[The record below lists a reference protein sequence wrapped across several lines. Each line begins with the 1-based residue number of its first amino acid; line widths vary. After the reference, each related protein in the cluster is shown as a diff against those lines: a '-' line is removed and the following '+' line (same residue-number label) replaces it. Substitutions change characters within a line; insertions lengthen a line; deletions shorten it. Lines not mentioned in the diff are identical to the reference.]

1 MLAVKEDEDYPF
13 RIPRTGVVSQLFYRF
28 MMPHPRRTRVV
39 SQLVKAGAA
48 LDLQDK
54 VNYSN
59 IIHYLIYLACL
70 AETDVTMVV
79 IAISALD

>member
-1 MLAVKEDEDYPF
+1 MLAVKEDEDEDEDEDYPF
-13 RIPRTGVVSQLFYRF
+13 R
-28 MMPHPRRTRVV
+28 MPHPSKTRVV
-39 SQLVKAGAA
+39 SQLVETGAA

-70 AETDVTMVV
+70 AETDCR
-79 IAISALD
+79 AP